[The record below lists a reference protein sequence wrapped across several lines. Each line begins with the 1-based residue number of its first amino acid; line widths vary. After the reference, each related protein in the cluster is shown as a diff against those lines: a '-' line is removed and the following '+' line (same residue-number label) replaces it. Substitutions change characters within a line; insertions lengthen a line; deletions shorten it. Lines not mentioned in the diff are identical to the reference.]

1 MRPVFLAALLLAAC
15 ASTVPTPSPSPKT
28 SPTPSATATATA
40 KPSPSA
46 AACTGSPTAHVY
58 NPDRLKLIAA
68 CVTVSGTIELVRLE
82 PDGDDHIRLRVDSGQ
97 SCAGQPCTNA
107 RNTAAQRGDLVL
119 EPVCENPVTQPD
131 AVTACTGYHNPLMVP
146 PAGTRVRVSGP
157 FVLDM
162 SPNHGWLEIHPLE
175 ALTRL

>member
-1 MRPVFLAALLLAAC
+1 MMRLILVAGLLVAAC
-15 ASTVPTPSPSPKT
+15 ASPVPAPSASPKT
-28 SPTPSATATATA
+28 SPTTTARATAVA
-40 KPSPSA
+40 SPPT

-58 NPDRLKLIAA
+58 NPDRLKLVAA
-68 CVTVSGTIELVRLE
+68 CVTVSGTIELVRAE
-82 PDGDDHIRLRVDSGQ
+82 PDGDFHIRLRVDAGQ
-97 SCAGQPCTNA
+97 SCALQPCTNA
-107 RNTAAQRGDLVL
+107 QNAAAQRGDLVL

-146 PAGTRVRVSGP
+146 PAGIRVRVSGP